1 MKSIILE
8 SISDVADENQ
18 ILECVANKTNET
30 AIENLT
36 ECIQNDLISSIN
48 YTGFEYNIIFEGDP
62 TKLMEYLQ
70 IIERYLNTFT
80 KILSNCEKIAQQLKK
95 NLITNLK
102 FMETVLDFPKNLR
115 NIVTSTNTSVR
126 TNWCIIKS
134 DLAQKLFSF
143 TFDLYKVS
151 VFVDEMRKSQ
161 ENDERVKTLYAR
173 CVSSKLIQ
181 ILTSKSVSNCN
192 YLN

>member
-8 SISDVADENQ
+8 SISDVADENL
-18 ILECVANKTNET
+18 ILECIANKTNGT
-30 AIENLT
+30 AIENLI

-62 TKLMEYLQ
+62 TKIMEYLQ

-80 KILSNCEKIAQQLKK
+80 KVLSNCKKIAQQLK
-95 NLITNLK
+95 NNFVTNLK
-102 FMETVLDFPKNLR
+102 FMETILDFPKNLR
-115 NIVTSTNTSVR
+115 NIVTSTNNSVR

-134 DLAQKLFSF
+134 DLAHKLFSF

-151 VFVDEMRKSQ
+151 DFVDEMRKAQ
-161 ENDERVKTLYAR
+161 ENDERVKTLYDR

-181 ILTSKSVSNCN
+181 ILTSKSVSVSN

>member
-161 ENDERVKTLYAR
+161 ENDERVKTLYDR